1 MVSMVYWHM
10 KNRGQYAVY
19 LTRAYEFGHSFSKD
33 QYYRKDV
40 PERQQLYPIFLLK
53 RKKQQKIEK
62 ERTKR
67 SDRQLGIQ
75 KTLTLQ
81 IVKLP
86 GMLILG
92 YQIRRRGIGGILISS

>member
-1 MVSMVYWHM
+1 MVYWHM

-53 RKKQQKIEK
+53 RKNTTKNRERKNEK
-62 ERTKR
+62 K
-67 SDRQLGIQ
+67 
-75 KTLTLQ
+75 
-81 IVKLP
+81 
-86 GMLILG
+86 
-92 YQIRRRGIGGILISS
+92 